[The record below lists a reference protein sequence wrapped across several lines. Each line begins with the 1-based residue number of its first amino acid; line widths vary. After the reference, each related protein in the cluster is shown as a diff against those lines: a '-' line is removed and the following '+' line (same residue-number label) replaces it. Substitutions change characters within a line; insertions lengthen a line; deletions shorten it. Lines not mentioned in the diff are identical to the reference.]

1 MSEYLDFLEA
11 CEYLALAD
19 LATEQEAA
27 RLSRRSE
34 RTWCVRSGSWTER
47 VPHPLVGFDCAGD
60 MEKKDSLA
68 QAAETWYYKDVEST
82 TIMEK

>member
-34 RTWCVRSGSWTER
+34 RT
-47 VPHPLVGFDCAGD
+47 
-60 MEKKDSLA
+60 
-68 QAAETWYYKDVEST
+68 
-82 TIMEK
+82 